1 MTPGHLAMDELSRE
15 IEALLFTEGGSM
27 TYARLARATG
37 KSEGEVKAALP
48 FIESHLSGSALTLV
62 RSDTEASL
70 GIAPGAQKPVLA
82 MLKEEEERNVGDA
95 GLEILGILLYEG
107 PSTRAEIDYIRGVNS
122 SSTLRNL
129 LSRGLVE
136 RSGNPEDGREFIY
149 RPTTEL
155 LAFLGVTAREN
166 LPEYG
171 TISAELQAFKQQQHH
186 AGTGEPE
193 PTIAA

>member
-1 MTPGHLAMDELSRE
+1 MDELSRE
-15 IEALLFTEGGSM
+15 IEALLFAEGGSM
-27 TYARLARATG
+27 TFARLARATG

-48 FIESHLSGSALTLV
+48 FIESRLSNGALALV

-70 GIAPGAQKPVLA
+70 GIAPNAQKPVLA
-82 MLKEEEERNVGDA
+82 MLRDEEERNIGEA
-95 GLEILGILLYEG
+95 GLEILGVLLYEG
-107 PSTRAEIDYIRGVNS
+107 PATRAEIDYIRGVNS
-122 SSTLRNL
+122 SSTLRSL

-155 LAFLGVTAREN
+155 MAFLGVTTREN

-171 TISAELQAFKQQQHH
+171 IISGELKAFKQQQHH

-193 PTIAA
+193 PVIAA